1 VEINEKEGDV
11 SLLLLLGKTELDME
25 AEDVFG

>member
-25 AEDVFG
+25 AVDVFG